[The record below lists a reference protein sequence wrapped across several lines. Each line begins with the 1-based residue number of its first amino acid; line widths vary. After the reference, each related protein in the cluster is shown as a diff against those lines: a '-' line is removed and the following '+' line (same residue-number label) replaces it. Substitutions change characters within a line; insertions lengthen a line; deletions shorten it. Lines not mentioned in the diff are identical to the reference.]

1 VFREKDQAAYA
12 PPLDV
17 EAPLTGY
24 EVLKG
29 RHFVPR
35 STERYVHLDLLGSE
49 IATLPNLDL

>member
-35 STERYVHLDLLGSE
+35 RTERYVH
-49 IATLPNLDL
+49 